1 MAKAE
6 GEILFVLKYD
16 VAKGSK
22 IVRIMVNL
30 VYIKSK
36 SHSRRISEK
45 YGNRVEFI
53 RAGGVIRQKISR
65 SLLLGKNRPGPN
77 WPRIIS
83 ITSVRR
89 GRRRFLCISS
99 ETIWKV
105 ETIESSCH
113 CHTPT
118 NGRLFIDWS
127 ISRLSALVGGKN
139 SGRWYEK

>member
-1 MAKAE
+1 VAKAE

-83 ITSVRR
+83 ITSVR
-89 GRRRFLCISS
+89 GGGGGSLYFLRDNL
-99 ETIWKV
+99 
-105 ETIESSCH
+105 ESGNNRVVVSLSY
-113 CHTPT
+113 TDKWT
-118 NGRLFIDWS
+118 FI
-127 ISRLSALVGGKN
+127 
-139 SGRWYEK
+139 Y